1 MKTPRSLV
9 ICAFLFAA
17 PLALGRDIGPIGVGS
32 ADKSDMANAKEAGL
46 KLGKPYSVNR
56 DILLRA
62 SWRPDTKG
70 MDSQPLFKDSP
81 EISCGTGYDAICQ
94 AVFLK
99 NGQSLVLTVDQNMK
113 SLPLAHVNKE

>member
-9 ICAFLFAA
+9 ICAFLLAA
-17 PLALGRDIGPIGVGS
+17 PLAFGRDVGPIGVGS
-32 ADKSDMANAKEAGL
+32 PDKSDMANAKEAGL
-46 KLGKPYSVNR
+46 MLGKPYSANR

-62 SWRPDTKG
+62 SWRPDTEG
-70 MDSQPLFKDSP
+70 MDSRPLFKAFP

-99 NGQSLVLTVDQNMK
+99 DGQSLVLTVDQNK
-113 SLPLAHVNKE
+113 KYLPLVHVSKE